1 MSAEVHP
8 KSPILG
14 SRRALQGLFLAVV
27 FVGVAGGLAFACGGT
42 TGRPDTGET
51 PTPTGEQPDGGMDST
66 VVIPPTPIPDAGL
79 FDVVIQYADR
89 VLPDVSVPGE
99 GGSEAGYPWPNC
111 PPWVKVNAAG
121 AVVPLIR
128 AGTWVVTEYD
138 DTGMVVT
145 NDAGTPVPA
154 PDGSPCATYPWYGS
168 AATDQC
174 LNAVLYTV
182 GDPARFP
189 PCSWCVDAGT
199 VMQGSR
205 LGDQRFTVCED
216 LYLCML
222 NSGCAAS
229 GDPATCLCGTESS
242 AVCQADHNPP
252 GPCASQEMAA
262 LEEIP
267 GDTSDALQNYLSGF
281 GSSALG
287 VCGSELNSIFDLG
300 NSNQCF
306 PLGDQ

>member
-1 MSAEVHP
+1 MSAEAYP
-8 KSPILG
+8 KSPVPG
-14 SRRALQGLFLAVV
+14 SRRALQGMFLAVV

-51 PTPTGEQPDGGMDST
+51 PPPTGEPPDGGMDST
-66 VVIPPTPIPDAGL
+66 VIPPTPIPDAGL

-89 VLPDVSVPGE
+89 ILPDVNAPSE
-99 GGSEAGYPWPNC
+99 GGSAAGYPWPNC
-111 PPWVKVNAAG
+111 PAWEKVNAAG
-121 AVVPLIR
+121 VVIPGSR
-128 AGTWVVTEYD
+128 PGTWIVTEYD
-138 DTGMVVT
+138 DTGMVAID
-145 NDAGTPVPA
+145 DAGTPVPA

-168 AATDQC
+168 AASDQC
-174 LNAVLYTV
+174 ISAVGYHL
-182 GDPARFP
+182 GDPARLP
-189 PCSWCVDAGT
+189 PCSWCADAGT

-216 LYLCML
+216 LYLCMV

-229 GDPATCLCGTESS
+229 GDSQSCLCGTESS

-267 GDTSDALQNYLSGF
+267 GDTSDALQNYFSLI

-287 VCGSELNSIFDLG
+287 VCGSELNSIIDLG
-300 NSNQCF
+300 NDNQCF
-306 PLGDQ
+306 PPGDQ